1 MLNTKQVRQIAKNA
15 NVRVIKTY
23 TEKTSIKDD
32 KRRSVCFMFRKGKD
46 ADTMY
51 KTLKSAKIPNPIKRT
66 DSNRH
71 YVIGG
76 GGFQY
81 VRVISHM
88 E

>member
-23 TEKTSIKDD
+23 TEKTSIKENT
-32 KRRSVCFMFRKGKD
+32 RRSVVFMFRQDKD

-51 KTLKSAKIPNPIKRT
+51 KTLKSAKIPNPINRT
-66 DSNRH
+66 DSSCDWL
-71 YVIGG
+71 IGG
-76 GGFQY
+76 RGFQY